1 MFTLP
6 DFKQKQILFIDTR
19 YYKGE
24 TKIRFQNENV
34 VFLKDEKIIN
44 RASCFKV
51 FSIFIMGEITIT
63 SQIIKKS
70 KEFGI
75 SIFFMNSN
83 FEVYAEINYTTESNY
98 LVRKQQYSMSEKRE
112 LELSK
117 YVVKNKIKNQNR
129 LLRSEELKKTIL
141 STEESKDQDSLRGV
155 EGYASKIFFK
165 NYFESINWRRREPRT
180 KVDIP
185 NLLLDI
191 GYTQLFNFVESIL
204 RLYGFD
210 VYKGFYHKL
219 FFNRKSLAS
228 DIMEPFRCVIDKALL
243 KAFNLKQINEKDFKI
258 VDGRYVLEWENSYKY
273 SKIFIEDIMSRKEEI
288 FLFIQSFYRHVMNEE
303 NNILLEFN
311 INKDYKKD

>member
-165 NYFESINWRRREPRT
+165 NYFESIN
-180 KVDIP
+180 
-185 NLLLDI
+185 
-191 GYTQLFNFVESIL
+191 
-204 RLYGFD
+204 
-210 VYKGFYHKL
+210 
-219 FFNRKSLAS
+219 
-228 DIMEPFRCVIDKALL
+228 
-243 KAFNLKQINEKDFKI
+243 
-258 VDGRYVLEWENSYKY
+258 
-273 SKIFIEDIMSRKEEI
+273 
-288 FLFIQSFYRHVMNEE
+288 
-303 NNILLEFN
+303 
-311 INKDYKKD
+311 